1 MCKLKVL
8 VLKTIIIIILMLGVV
23 NMIGYRVKSLR
34 VERKMSISELSTKSG
49 VAKSY
54 ISSLERNL
62 QTNPTI
68 LVLEKIS
75 RTLCIKV
82 DALLYEQEDKSMDE
96 EWMKIMQDVIGSGI
110 SKEEMREFISD
121 RSLKI

>member
-1 MCKLKVL
+1 
-8 VLKTIIIIILMLGVV
+8 
-23 NMIGYRVKSLR
+23 MIGYRVKSLR
-34 VERKMSISELSTKSG
+34 EERKMSISELSTKSG

-75 RTLCIKV
+75 RILCIKV
-82 DALLYEQEDKSMDE
+82 DTLLNEQADKGMDE
-96 EWMKIMQDVIGSGI
+96 EWMEIMQDVMGSGI
-110 SKEEMREFISD
+110 SKEEMREFIQE
-121 RSLKI
+121 RKLMSLRIEKL